1 MCIMYSVYGTVYKH
15 ETHVIDQGYPCYP
28 CSIVHG
34 TRPDCMQVFFE
45 CDFKKINALSL
56 SLWLSVCLT
65 VCLCLSLCSFSLM
78 HSHSLS
84 LSNVSTAIYSHIEK
98 RRVDL
103 SDAYRLSIRK
113 TPSTI
118 INNREP
124 S

>member
-65 VCLCLSLCSFSLM
+65 VCLSVSLSFAPS
-78 HSHSLS
+78 HSCTLTLSLS
-84 LSNVSTAIYSHIEK
+84 LTCLLPYIHIL
-98 RRVDL
+98 RR
-103 SDAYRLSIRK
+103 DAWIYRLSIRK